1 MGFLFSFRKSLPA
14 AVLAFFVG
22 LLLSSPLLAQSP
34 APAAPAAPDS
44 ATNDHLP
51 PVSAKINSLAH
62 RVLASAVKTNALAGA
77 GLKPWH
83 LKIDFQYQEPG
94 NPKPVNGT
102 VEEWAVGPD
111 QWKRTFTGPRGMGF
125 SEWSV
130 SRLERYQTKQQE
142 GDFQFSPYAT
152 NLRVAR
158 PVIDPLYQ
166 VANIHPDYEM
176 DIARI
181 TAAGL
186 ALNCVSVVDPARYA
200 PDTDPDWLFPK
211 YCFDQDLHLR
221 LVISGKTTVEFDDIQ
236 LFQGRAVAH
245 DVKVRADGNLQTEMK
260 VSLLEP
266 LSDADSDRMK
276 PDKDAAPQPYYIEP
290 GFPRPESVYEVAAV
304 IPIQS
309 GSMPYR
315 GTINIP
321 IIVRKDGSVK
331 VLHDFNLN
339 LFLTHGDV
347 QGAVATAVERWKY
360 KPYVVD
366 GQVVEPQTTASYV
379 IDGKPFVPSYD
390 RPKPAPVVT
399 DPNDYTSTYDPKRD
413 PHNDLAMAEADAA
426 KANKKILIDVGGD
439 WCIWCK
445 RLDKFFVDHPDL
457 AKLRDSKF
465 VVMKVNMGPN
475 NENVPFLSNYPKIP
489 GYPWIFVLDFS
500 GKLLASENTDN
511 LENRAGSYSPE
522 EMKKF
527 FASY

>member
-1 MGFLFSFRKSLPA
+1 MVLRLSLRKSLNA
-14 AVLAFFVG
+14 TALAVFACF
-22 LLLSSPLLAQSP
+22 LLSSPLGAQSP
-34 APAAPAAPDS
+34 PTPAAATPTAPAA
-44 ATNDHLP
+44 NDHLP
-51 PVSAKINSLAH
+51 PVSAKINALAH
-62 RVLASAVKTNALAGA
+62 KVLAAAVKTNALAGS

-83 LKIDFQYQEPG
+83 LKIDFQYQESG

-102 VEEWAVGPD
+102 VEEWALSPD
-111 QWKRTFTGPRGMGF
+111 QWKRTFTGPQGLNF
-125 SEWSV
+125 TEWSV
-130 SRLERYQTKQQE
+130 SRLERFQTKQQ
-142 GDFQFSPYAT
+142 GDVQFNPYGT

-166 VANIHPDYEM
+166 TANIHPDYEM
-176 DIARI
+176 NIARI

-186 ALNCVSVVDPARYA
+186 SLNCVSVVDPSRYA

-260 VSLLEP
+260 VALLEP
-266 LSDADSDRMK
+266 LADTDADHIK
-276 PDKDAAPQPYYIEP
+276 PDKDVVPQPYYIEP
-290 GFPRPESVYEVAAV
+290 GFERPESVYEVAAK
-304 IPIQS
+304 IPIRPATL
-309 GSMPYR
+309 PYT
-315 GTINIP
+315 GNFP
-321 IIVRKDGSVK
+321 VSIIVRKDGSVK
-331 VLHDFNLN
+331 ILASNIWPQDLR
-339 LFLTHGDV
+339 D
-347 QGAVATAVERWKY
+347 AIESAIAKWKY

-366 GQVVEPQTTASYV
+366 GQVVEPQITVNYV
-379 IDGKPFVPSYD
+379 LDGKPFVPSYE
-390 RPKPAPVVT
+390 RPKPTPVVT
-399 DPNDYTSTYDPKRD
+399 DPRDYSSAYDPKRD

-426 KANKKILIDVGGD
+426 KANKKILLDVGGD

-489 GYPWIFVLDFS
+489 GYPWIFVLDSS

-511 LENRAGSYSPE
+511 LENRAGGYSPDE
-522 EMKKF
+522 VKKF
-527 FASY
+527 LASF

>member
-1 MGFLFSFRKSLPA
+1 MVFFFWLRRPLPA
-14 AVLAFFVG
+14 AALAFFVG
-22 LLLSSPLLAQSP
+22 HLLSSNLVAQSP
-34 APAAPAAPDS
+34 APPEALP
-44 ATNDHLP
+44 NDHLP
-51 PVSAKINSLAH
+51 PVSAKMNALAH
-62 RVLASAVKTNALAGA
+62 RVLLASVKTNALAGA

-83 LKIDFQYQEPG
+83 LKIDFQYQENG

-111 QWKRTFTGPRGMGF
+111 QWKRIFTGPRDMNF

-130 SRLERYQTKQQE
+130 SRLERYQTKQRE
-142 GDFQFSPYAT
+142 GETQFNPYGT

-166 VANIHPDYEM
+166 MANIKPDYEM
-176 DIARI
+176 NIARI
-181 TAAGL
+181 TAAGV
-186 ALNCVSVVDPARYA
+186 ALNCTSVVDPARYA

-221 LVISGKTTVEFDDIQ
+221 LVISGKTTVEFNDIQ

-276 PDKDAAPQPYYIEP
+276 PEKDATPQPYYIEP
-290 GFPRPESVYEVAAV
+290 GFPPAESVYEVAAA
-304 IPIQS
+304 IPIQA
-309 GSMPYR
+309 GSLPYR

-321 IIVRKDGSVK
+321 IIIRKDGSVK
-331 VLHDFNLN
+331 VLHGFSSNIFMANMNVIDAVG
-339 LFLTHGDV
+339 T
-347 QGAVATAVERWKY
+347 AVAKWKY
-360 KPYVVD
+360 KPYIVD
-366 GQVVEPQTTASYV
+366 GQVVEPQITVHYV
-379 IDGKPFVPSYD
+379 IDGKPFVPSYEL
-390 RPKPAPVVT
+390 PKPAPVVT
-399 DPNDYTSTYDPKRD
+399 DPGDYTSAYDPMRD

-426 KANKKILIDVGGD
+426 KANKKILLEVGGD
-439 WCIWCK
+439 WCSWCK
-445 RLDKFFVDHPDL
+445 TLNKFFADHPDL

-465 VVMKVNMGPN
+465 VVMKINMGPT

-489 GYPWIFVLDFS
+489 GYPYIFVLDSS
-500 GKLLASENTDN
+500 GQLLASKDTSS
-511 LENRAGSYSPE
+511 LENHAGNYSAD

-527 FASY
+527 FASW